1 MQYFFQKTIDI
12 LCKIW
17 YNILQKGGEQTV
29 VSQKKEGDRM
39 TKNDLVVIIAMLESV
54 AAELEASEMTE
65 AAAIIKNRI
74 ETLKTAL

>member
-1 MQYFFQKTIDI
+1 M
-12 LCKIW
+12 
-17 YNILQKGGEQTV
+17 

-54 AAELEASEMTE
+54 AAELEAREMTD